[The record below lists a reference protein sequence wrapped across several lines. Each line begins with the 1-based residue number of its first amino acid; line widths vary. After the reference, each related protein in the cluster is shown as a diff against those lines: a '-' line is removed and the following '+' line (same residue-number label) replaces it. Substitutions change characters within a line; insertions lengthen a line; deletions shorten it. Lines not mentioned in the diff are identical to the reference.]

1 MHTTRCRNNNPDPST
16 PLIQHSAFRQTTTII
31 LVSGGY
37 IVYRPEIRLQPSDS
51 AHSANDILAEDP
63 RIRRLKTS
71 TLAGFEEEIDS
82 KKYSEM
88 FQACRIAA
96 RRATRRSSCQAME
109 MLGANST
116 SDTSFGFVS
125 IFLLSAA
132 VTAAKRD
139 SAVEE
144 TSTITECEGNAEC
157 EHASSSAYYQT
168 NDIRLKRAMTSRRM
182 DAEKTRRTFF
192 SLYEVDFDVPLGS
205 GAYGDVYL
213 CRRRLNGEAY
223 ALKKIPKEFTE
234 DSEFQR
240 EMNAL
245 LHIRGHGG
253 HPNICMLRENFEAD
267 DDYLLVLDLING
279 GEMFD
284 HLIEHGAYSE
294 ADASRLLRQVASAMT
309 FCHGIGVIHADLKP
323 ENIML
328 RNYMLQNTRG
338 DSVIKLIDFGC
349 SEVLS
354 HPEEEYLGPS
364 PPRKLKHEEAAT
376 TAYCPPEA
384 FDDDPVELHP
394 SVDMWALGIITYMML
409 VGRHPFDLDCDASDE
424 EIGRRIRAQRQTPL
438 DDCPYA
444 SALSTSALDLLR
456 RLLEPDPKKRMTAY
470 EMLHHPWVTGET
482 ATEDVMEDSA
492 KRLKRLHKYKSGIEK
507 TVIESLLAFS
517 DMEPSS
523 DEESNN
529 NENQSMPLLERAFDH
544 IDKDKKGF
552 LTRDDLRSLPTG
564 RLVRRN
570 TKTDEVAELNKI
582 KMSFNNFSDLIGQNM
597 QSIHF
602 EKGKVIYSEGD
613 DGDYMYF
620 INSGTV
626 EVSTKD
632 GFRTKKVQGDFFGK
646 GGITGRKRRTTI
658 TTSTP
663 VNVLRIDK
671 KFFAKYIVKDSP
683 IALKLR
689 EKANKERFD
698 RAMDIMS
705 RLGDMEESTYKR
717 GDVIFNEGEEP
728 KDAYIVKEGLVNI
741 DSVEHHIYSVKPN
754 RIFGIQSQILKRDR
768 KASAICA
775 SDECVINRMPISRLQ
790 KLALEFPVLHS
801 ALHEIA
807 LRQEFRRAVVLRRK
821 KSFPNREQLR
831 EAFDELD
838 VDQSGA
844 LDESEIKSLMTSL
857 GAAFSDQEIA
867 ALVKTMDL
875 NDSGEVNFGE
885 FESVFG

>member
-1 MHTTRCRNNNPDPST
+1 
-16 PLIQHSAFRQTTTII
+16 
-31 LVSGGY
+31 
-37 IVYRPEIRLQPSDS
+37 
-51 AHSANDILAEDP
+51 
-63 RIRRLKTS
+63 
-71 TLAGFEEEIDS
+71 
-82 KKYSEM
+82 
-88 FQACRIAA
+88 
-96 RRATRRSSCQAME
+96 
-109 MLGANST
+109 
-116 SDTSFGFVS
+116 
-125 IFLLSAA
+125 
-132 VTAAKRD
+132 
-139 SAVEE
+139 
-144 TSTITECEGNAEC
+144 
-157 EHASSSAYYQT
+157 
-168 NDIRLKRAMTSRRM
+168 
-182 DAEKTRRTFF
+182 
-192 SLYEVDFDVPLGS
+192 
-205 GAYGDVYL
+205 
-213 CRRRLNGEAY
+213 
-223 ALKKIPKEFTE
+223 
-234 DSEFQR
+234 
-240 EMNAL
+240 
-245 LHIRGHGG
+245 
-253 HPNICMLRENFEAD
+253 
-267 DDYLLVLDLING
+267 
-279 GEMFD
+279 MFD

-309 FCHGIGVIHADLKP
+309 FCHGIGVIHAGKLRTTLPYIFKLRLTSEDLKP

-424 EIGRRIRAQRQTPL
+424 EIGRRIRAQRQPPL

-602 EKGKVIYSEGD
+602 EKDKVIYSEGD

-741 DSVEHHIYSVKPN
+741 DSVEHHICKHSFCVSMRADLLTSVSDSVKPN

-807 LRQEFRRAVVLRRK
+807 LRQEFRRCVGTPRW
-821 KSFPNREQLR
+821 
-831 EAFDELD
+831 LD
-838 VDQSGA
+838 FIV
-844 LDESEIKSLMTSL
+844 
-857 GAAFSDQEIA
+857 
-867 ALVKTMDL
+867 
-875 NDSGEVNFGE
+875 
-885 FESVFG
+885 

>member
-1 MHTTRCRNNNPDPST
+1 
-16 PLIQHSAFRQTTTII
+16 
-31 LVSGGY
+31 
-37 IVYRPEIRLQPSDS
+37 
-51 AHSANDILAEDP
+51 
-63 RIRRLKTS
+63 
-71 TLAGFEEEIDS
+71 
-82 KKYSEM
+82 
-88 FQACRIAA
+88 
-96 RRATRRSSCQAME
+96 
-109 MLGANST
+109 
-116 SDTSFGFVS
+116 
-125 IFLLSAA
+125 
-132 VTAAKRD
+132 
-139 SAVEE
+139 
-144 TSTITECEGNAEC
+144 
-157 EHASSSAYYQT
+157 
-168 NDIRLKRAMTSRRM
+168 
-182 DAEKTRRTFF
+182 
-192 SLYEVDFDVPLGS
+192 
-205 GAYGDVYL
+205 
-213 CRRRLNGEAY
+213 
-223 ALKKIPKEFTE
+223 
-234 DSEFQR
+234 
-240 EMNAL
+240 
-245 LHIRGHGG
+245 
-253 HPNICMLRENFEAD
+253 
-267 DDYLLVLDLING
+267 
-279 GEMFD
+279 MFD

-309 FCHGIGVIHADLKP
+309 FCHGIGVIHAGKLRTTLPYIFKLRLTSEDLKP

-424 EIGRRIRAQRQTPL
+424 EIGRRIRAQRQPPL

-741 DSVEHHIYSVKPN
+741 DSVEHHICKLPFCVSMRADLLTSVSDSVKPN

-807 LRQEFRRAVVLRRK
+807 LRQEFRRCVGTPRW
-821 KSFPNREQLR
+821 
-831 EAFDELD
+831 LD
-838 VDQSGA
+838 FIV
-844 LDESEIKSLMTSL
+844 
-857 GAAFSDQEIA
+857 
-867 ALVKTMDL
+867 
-875 NDSGEVNFGE
+875 
-885 FESVFG
+885 

>member
-1 MHTTRCRNNNPDPST
+1 
-16 PLIQHSAFRQTTTII
+16 
-31 LVSGGY
+31 
-37 IVYRPEIRLQPSDS
+37 
-51 AHSANDILAEDP
+51 
-63 RIRRLKTS
+63 
-71 TLAGFEEEIDS
+71 
-82 KKYSEM
+82 
-88 FQACRIAA
+88 
-96 RRATRRSSCQAME
+96 
-109 MLGANST
+109 
-116 SDTSFGFVS
+116 
-125 IFLLSAA
+125 
-132 VTAAKRD
+132 
-139 SAVEE
+139 
-144 TSTITECEGNAEC
+144 
-157 EHASSSAYYQT
+157 
-168 NDIRLKRAMTSRRM
+168 
-182 DAEKTRRTFF
+182 
-192 SLYEVDFDVPLGS
+192 
-205 GAYGDVYL
+205 
-213 CRRRLNGEAY
+213 
-223 ALKKIPKEFTE
+223 
-234 DSEFQR
+234 
-240 EMNAL
+240 
-245 LHIRGHGG
+245 
-253 HPNICMLRENFEAD
+253 
-267 DDYLLVLDLING
+267 
-279 GEMFD
+279 MFD

-309 FCHGIGVIHADLKP
+309 FCHGIGVIHAGKLRTTLPYIFKLRLTSEDLKP

-529 NENQSMPLLERAFDH
+529 KENQSMPLLERAFDH

-741 DSVEHHIYSVKPN
+741 DSVEHHICKHSFCVSMRADLLTSVSDSVKPN

-807 LRQEFRRAVVLRRK
+807 LRQEFRRCVGTPRW
-821 KSFPNREQLR
+821 
-831 EAFDELD
+831 LD
-838 VDQSGA
+838 FIV
-844 LDESEIKSLMTSL
+844 
-857 GAAFSDQEIA
+857 
-867 ALVKTMDL
+867 
-875 NDSGEVNFGE
+875 
-885 FESVFG
+885 